1 MIQHSFT
8 FVDEL
13 WTEDDHLYIANLDVS
28 ALFTNMSLDET
39 IEIYVKKLFCD
50 LVYLTTKEL
59 FFAFNKKFYIQV
71 DGAAMGIPEGPIM
84 ANIFP

>member
-1 MIQHSFT
+1 
-8 FVDEL
+8 
-13 WTEDDHLYIANLDVS
+13 
-28 ALFTNMSLDET
+28 MSLDET

-71 DGAAMGIPEGPIM
+71 DGAAMGIPEGPIL
-84 ANIFP
+84 ANTFP